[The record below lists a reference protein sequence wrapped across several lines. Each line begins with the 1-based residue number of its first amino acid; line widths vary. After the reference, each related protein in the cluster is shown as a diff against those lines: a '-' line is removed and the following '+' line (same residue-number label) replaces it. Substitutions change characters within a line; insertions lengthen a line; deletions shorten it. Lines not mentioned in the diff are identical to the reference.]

1 MESRAFFQP
10 GLRGGSEKCAMI
22 VALDSACLVQVSSP
36 IRQSLA
42 RRSGMPLLKSLALPD
57 ARQSDTARLVARG
70 ARRLLRHLNFATVT
84 ELPLLSGRRA
94 DIVALAMDAT
104 ILIVEIKSSVA
115 DLRADIKWGDYRAHC
130 DRLFFAIPDTV
141 PIEIMPQDAGLIL
154 ADAYGAEILRQA
166 PEHRV
171 APATRRAVLLR
182 FAQAAAHRLHRLSD
196 PEVVA
201 GGS

>member
-1 MESRAFFQP
+1 MSRTGFLADHR
-10 GLRGGSEKCAMI
+10 LLSS
-22 VALDSACLVQVSSP
+22 LD
-36 IRQSLA
+36 
-42 RRSGMPLLKSLALPD
+42 RRSAMPLLKSLALPD
-57 ARQSDTARLVARG
+57 ARQSDTALLVARG
-70 ARRLLRHLNFATVT
+70 TRRLLRHLNFATVT
-84 ELPLLSGRRA
+84 ELPLLTGRRA

-115 DLRADIKWGDYRAHC
+115 DFRADIKWGDYRTHC
-130 DRLFFAIPDTV
+130 DKLFFAIPNTV
-141 PIEIMPQDAGLIL
+141 PTEIMPQDAGLIL

-166 PEHRV
+166 PEHRI